1 LEEGFM
7 MYRFKFCSFWTKK
20 VT

>member
-1 LEEGFM
+1 